1 MSGPPLWAAQAQWL
15 RGSPGLVRGHAR
27 VPGGSGVAAAVAA
40 AVAARP
46 QPRGRVPSLRRQQV
60 GREPASAAAGAG
72 AGRGGPGERAR
83 AGLPAGTVP
92 WPPGF
97 RGGVAAAPGTGTA
110 QRWAGDWEKL
120 PGTDCAMARMKRGW
134 VTPW

>member
-60 GREPASAAAGAG
+60 GREPASALAPERAE
-72 AGRGGPGERAR
+72 AGRESGPGPGSRRELCLGRLGFAAVLPRPRAR
-83 AGLPAGTVP
+83 GQLSAGPETGKSF
-92 WPPGF
+92 PG
-97 RGGVAAAPGTGTA
+97 PTA
-110 QRWAGDWEKL
+110 QW
-120 PGTDCAMARMKRGW
+120 PG
-134 VTPW
+134 